1 MENIRYTKPTQ
12 KSFSAY
18 GLGSISV
25 VAAIRNEDEVLCL
38 VGEEKAYQPAGGR
51 KTIKE
56 IINTCEEGVT
66 YYWKPIR

>member
-1 MENIRYTKPTQ
+1 MKNIKFTKPTQ
-12 KSFSAY
+12 KSFTAY

-38 VGEEKAYQPAGGR
+38 VGEESAYQPAGGR